1 VFQVL
6 QVFLVTTLSSG
17 AATVVSQIAKNP
29 NQVPK
34 LLAERLPR
42 ASNSYLTYFVV
53 QGLTSASDNLLNYSD
68 VLLYV
73 FFDKFFDKT
82 PRQKYNS
89 YIALRGMQWG
99 KLFPKYV
106 NFVIIGK
113 SQSSIHHTRNR

>member
-1 VFQVL
+1 M
-6 QVFLVTTLSSG
+6 TTLSSG

-29 NQVPK
+29 NQVPR

-42 ASNSYLTYFVV
+42 ASNSYLTYFIV

-73 FFDKFFDKT
+73 FYDRFFDKT

-89 YIALRGMQWG
+89 YIAMRGMQWG

-106 NFVIIGK
+106 NFIIIGM
-113 SQSSIHHTRNR
+113 SWLDHHTRTC